1 MLAMISHQ
9 NNFYFIDSQNLTPKL
24 TKALVKRAQH
34 FVATFDRTFER
45 CCNRL
50 RGSYNF
56 HATLSKTLNRINI

>member
-34 FVATFDRTFER
+34 LLQHLTEHLKDVA
-45 CCNRL
+45 
-50 RGSYNF
+50 
-56 HATLSKTLNRINI
+56 IV